1 MAAESRTAIYAS
13 IAANVAI
20 AITKFIVAG
29 IAHSTAMLAEGVHS
43 LVNCF
48 DGGLLL
54 LGQRRARRPADDA
67 HPFGYGRELYFWSL
81 IVAILFFALGS
92 GFTIY
97 EGIRHVRAPG
107 PLGDP
112 TWSYVVIAAAAVFD
126 GASFV
131 VGLRQFRRHMRA
143 PGYWR
148 AVRRSKDPS
157 LFSVVLEDTADL
169 SGLAIAFVGMFL
181 SHRLGMPVLD
191 GVASIAIGLL
201 LGAVA
206 TILLVETHGLLVG
219 EAASPELIDAI
230 HRTVLEEGGVR
241 AASRPASLHVGPQDI
256 VVALQVEFEHGL
268 TADQVAESTV
278 GLDERLRARYPAV
291 QRVFVQPT
299 PHVTAEASREGGK
312 GETPDIGS
320 GTWMTEGAVRKT

>member
-13 IAANVAI
+13 IGANVAI
-20 AITKFIVAG
+20 AITKFIVGAM
-29 IAHSTAMLAEGVHS
+29 AHSTAMLAEGVHS

-54 LGQRRARRPADDA
+54 LGQRRSRRPANDA
-67 HPFGYGRELYFWSL
+67 HPFGYGREVYFWSL

-92 GFTIY
+92 GVTIY
-97 EGIRHVRAPG
+97 EGVRHVIEPG

-112 TWSYVVIAAAAVFD
+112 TWSYVVIVFSALFD
-126 GASFV
+126 GGSFV

-157 LFSVVLEDTADL
+157 LFSVVLEDAADL
-169 SGLAIAFVGMFL
+169 VGLTIAFVGVFL
-181 SHRLGMPVLD
+181 SHQLKMPVLD
-191 GVASIAIGLL
+191 GIASIAIGVV
-201 LGAVA
+201 LGAIA

-230 HRTVLEEGGVR
+230 QRTVLEEEGVR
-241 AASRPASLHVGPQDI
+241 AASRPASLHVGPRDI
-256 VVALQVEFEHGL
+256 VVALQVEFEHTL
-268 TADQVAESTV
+268 TAEQVADSAAA
-278 GLDERLRARYPAV
+278 LDERLRARYPAI
-291 QRVFVQPT
+291 QRVFVQPRR
-299 PHVTAEASREGGK
+299 PAMAMGK
-312 GETPDIGS
+312 LLT
-320 GTWMTEGAVRKT
+320 

>member
-1 MAAESRTAIYAS
+1 MAEAESRTAIYAS

-20 AITKFIVAG
+20 AITKFIVGAM
-29 IAHSTAMLAEGVHS
+29 ARSSAMLAEGVHS

-54 LGQRRARRPADDA
+54 LGQQRARRPADDA
-67 HPFGYGRELYFWSL
+67 HPFGYGREVYFWSL

-97 EGIRHVRAPG
+97 EGVRHVLTPE

-112 TWSYVVIAAAAVFD
+112 TWSYVVIVFSALFD
-126 GASFV
+126 GGSFV

-148 AVRRSKDPS
+148 AVKRSKDPS
-157 LFSVVLEDTADL
+157 LFSVVLEDVADL
-169 SGLAIAFVGMFL
+169 CGLAIAFLGVWL
-181 SHRLGMPVLD
+181 SHRLNMPVLD
-191 GVASIAIGLL
+191 GAASIAIGIL

-206 TILLVETHGLLVG
+206 TILLIETHGLLVG
-219 EAASPELIDAI
+219 EAARPELIDAI
-230 HRTVLEEGGVR
+230 HRAVLEEDGVR
-241 AASRPASLHVGPQDI
+241 AASRPASLHVGPRNI

-268 TADQVAESTV
+268 SAEQVAESAAA
-278 GLDERLRARYPAV
+278 LDQRLRGQHPDI

-299 PHVTAEASREGGK
+299 PQVTADAGHQVVEH
-312 GETPDIGS
+312 
-320 GTWMTEGAVRKT
+320 

>member
-20 AITKFIVAG
+20 AITKFIVGAM
-29 IAHSTAMLAEGVHS
+29 AHSTAMLAEGVHS

-54 LGQRRARRPADDA
+54 LGQHRSRRPANDA
-67 HPFGYGRELYFWSL
+67 HPFGYGREVYFWSL

-92 GFTIY
+92 GVTIY
-97 EGIRHVRAPG
+97 EGVRHVIEPG

-112 TWSYVVIAAAAVFD
+112 TWSYVVIAMSALFD

-157 LFSVVLEDTADL
+157 LFSVVLEDVADL
-169 SGLAIAFVGMFL
+169 TGLALAFLGVFL
-181 SHRLGMPVLD
+181 SHQLRMPILD
-191 GVASIAIGLL
+191 GVASIAIGLV
-201 LGAVA
+201 LGAIA
-206 TILLVETHGLLVG
+206 TILLIETHGLLVG
-219 EAASPELIDAI
+219 EAASPELVDA
-230 HRTVLEEGGVR
+230 VQR
-241 AASRPASLHVGPQDI
+241 AALEGDGVVAAARPASLHVGPQDI
-256 VVALQVEFEHGL
+256 VIALQVEFEPGL
-268 TADQVAESTV
+268 SAEQVAESAAA
-278 GLDERLRARYPAV
+278 LDERLRARYPAI
-291 QRVFVQPT
+291 QRVVVQPT
-299 PHVTAEASREGGK
+299 RHVGRTAGMSVSA
-312 GETPDIGS
+312 
-320 GTWMTEGAVRKT
+320 

>member
-20 AITKFIVAG
+20 AITKFVVG
-29 IAHSTAMLAEGVHS
+29 TVAHSAAMLAEGVHS

-54 LGQRRARRPADDA
+54 LGQRRARQPADAA
-67 HPFGYGRELYFWSL
+67 HPFGYGREVYFWSL

-97 EGIRHVRAPG
+97 EGVRHVLTPG

-112 TWSYVVIAAAAVFD
+112 TWSYVVIAVSALFD

-131 VGLRQFRRHMRA
+131 IGIRQFRRHMHA

-148 AVRRSKDPS
+148 AVKRSKDPS
-157 LFSVVLEDTADL
+157 LFSVVLEDVADL
-169 SGLAIAFVGMFL
+169 CGLALAFLGVWL
-181 SHRLGMPVLD
+181 SHRLNMPMLD
-191 GVASIAIGLL
+191 GAASIAIGLV

-206 TILLVETHGLLVG
+206 TVLLIETHGLLVG
-219 EAASPELIDAI
+219 EAARPELIDAI
-230 HRTVLEEGGVR
+230 HRAVLEEEGVR
-241 AASRPASLHVGPQDI
+241 AASRPASLHIGPQSI
-256 VVALQVEFEHGL
+256 VVALQVEFEHAL
-268 TADQVAESTV
+268 TADQVAESAE
-278 GLDERLRARYPAV
+278 GIDERLRARHPDI

-299 PHVTAEASREGGK
+299 PHVTAEPAKEAAPR
-312 GETPDIGS
+312 
-320 GTWMTEGAVRKT
+320 

>member
-20 AITKFIVAG
+20 AITKFIVGAT
-29 IAHSTAMLAEGVHS
+29 AHSTAMLAEGVHS

-54 LGQRRARRPADDA
+54 LGQRRSRRPANEA
-67 HPFGYGRELYFWSL
+67 HPFGYGREVYFWSL

-92 GFTIY
+92 GVTIY
-97 EGIRHVRAPG
+97 EGVRRVIEPG

-112 TWSYVVIAAAAVFD
+112 TWSYVVIAASALFD

-157 LFSVVLEDTADL
+157 LFSVVLEDVADL
-169 SGLAIAFVGMFL
+169 TGLALAFLGVFL
-181 SHRLGMPVLD
+181 SHRLRMPVLD
-191 GVASIAIGLL
+191 GVASIAIGLV
-201 LGAVA
+201 LGAIA
-206 TILLVETHGLLVG
+206 TVLLIETHGLLVG
-219 EAASPELIDAI
+219 EAASPELVDAVQ
-230 HRTVLEEGGVR
+230 RAALEGDGVV

-256 VVALQVEFEHGL
+256 VIALQVEFEPRL
-268 TADQVAESTV
+268 SAEQVAERAAA
-278 GLDERLRARYPAV
+278 LDERLRAQYPAI
-291 QRVFVQPT
+291 QRVLVQPT
-299 PHVTAEASREGGK
+299 TRVSTASMHEVASHR
-312 GETPDIGS
+312 
-320 GTWMTEGAVRKT
+320 

>member
-20 AITKFIVAG
+20 AITKFVVGA
-29 IAHSTAMLAEGVHS
+29 IAHSSAMLAEGVHS

-54 LGQRRARRPADDA
+54 LGQQRSKRPADDA
-67 HPFGYGRELYFWSL
+67 HPFGYGREVYFWSL

-92 GFTIY
+92 GFTVY
-97 EGIRHVRAPG
+97 EGIQHVLAPG

-112 TWSYVVIAAAAVFD
+112 TWSYIVLALSAVFD

-157 LFSVVLEDTADL
+157 LFSVVLEDVADL
-169 SGLAIAFVGMFL
+169 CGLAIAFIGVFL
-181 SHRLGMPVLD
+181 SHQLQMPVLD
-191 GVASIAIGLL
+191 GIASIAIGLL

-206 TILLVETHGLLVG
+206 TILLVETHSLLVG
-219 EAASPELIDAI
+219 EAASAELVDAI
-230 HRTVLEEGGVR
+230 HRMVLREEGVR
-241 AASRPASLHVGPQDI
+241 GASRPASLHVGPRQI
-256 VVALQVEFEHGL
+256 VVVLEVEFEQEL
-268 TADQVAESTV
+268 TAEQVAECAAA
-278 GLDERLRARYPAV
+278 LDERLRARHPDI

-299 PHVTAEASREGGK
+299 PHARVDAGREAASSR
-312 GETPDIGS
+312 
-320 GTWMTEGAVRKT
+320 